1 MKNEARFEH
10 ITARSGETVTMLS
23 KLKDAKYRRETGLY
37 LAEGV
42 KLAEEALGKRQV
54 AYALLSED
62 AYAAGG
68 KPLALA
74 EAAGEYGARLVVLS
88 SGAFEKVST
97 EMAPQGL
104 VFVLRT
110 DDPAHESVA
119 AGGEADAA
127 ARYRGER
134 LLMLSDVRDPG
145 NLGTVLRSASA
156 FGIDRVILSGCA
168 DLFSPKTVRASMGA
182 LFRLQ
187 TATVEEPT
195 ALIRALR
202 ASGRRVLATAL
213 GEHSLTL
220 GSSELRPDDIPV
232 IGNEGHGLSPEV
244 IGAADQAL
252 LIPMAPGTESLNA
265 GVAASL
271 VLWEYFRTSFEK

>member
-10 ITARSGETVTMLS
+10 ITARTGETVTMLS
-23 KLKDAKYRRETGLY
+23 KLRDAKYRRETGLF
-37 LAEGV
+37 LAEGI
-42 KLAEEALGKRQV
+42 KLAEEALGRRQV
-54 AYALLSED
+54 VCALLSEE

-74 EAAGEYGARLVVLS
+74 EAAGDKGARLVVLS

-110 DDPAHESVA
+110 DDPAHENVPAGAEKEA
-119 AGGEADAA
+119 AD
-127 ARYRGER
+127 RYCGER

-182 LFRLQ
+182 LFRLR
-187 TATVEEPT
+187 TATVEDP
-195 ALIRALR
+195 AAFIRALQG
-202 ASGRRVLATAL
+202 AGRRVLATAL

-220 GSSELRPDDIPV
+220 GSCGLEKTDVPV
-232 IGNEGHGLSPEV
+232 IGNEGHGLSPELL
-244 IGAADQAL
+244 GAADATL

-271 VLWEYFRTSFEK
+271 VLWEYFRTAAD

>member
-37 LAEGV
+37 LAEGI

-54 AYALLSED
+54 AYALLSEE

-74 EAAGEYGARLVVLS
+74 EAAGDRGARLVVLS

-110 DDPAHESVA
+110 DDLANETVPE
-119 AGGEADAA
+119 GLEATAA
-127 ARYRGER
+127 ARYQSER

-182 LFRLQ
+182 LFRLR
-187 TATVEEPT
+187 TATVDDPT
-195 ALIRALR
+195 AFIRALQ
-202 ASGRRVLATAL
+202 STGRRVLATAL

-220 GSSELRPDDIPV
+220 GSCDLNGSDVPV
-232 IGNEGHGLSPEV
+232 IGNEGHGLAPDV
-244 IGAADQAL
+244 IDAADATL
-252 LIPMAPGTESLNA
+252 LVPMAPGTESLNA
-265 GVAASL
+265 GVAASV
-271 VLWEYFRTSFEK
+271 VLWEYFRTTAN

>member
-23 KLKDAKYRRETGLY
+23 KLKDAKYRRETGLF
-37 LAEGV
+37 LAEGI

-62 AYAAGG
+62 AFAAGG

-74 EAAGEYGARLVVLS
+74 EAAGQSGARLVVLS
-88 SGAFEKVST
+88 EGAFAKVST

-110 DDPAHESVA
+110 DDPANETVP

-182 LFRLQ
+182 LFRLR
-187 TATVEEPT
+187 TAAVEDPVSF
-195 ALIRALR
+195 IRALR
-202 ASGRRVLATAL
+202 AAGRRVLATAL
-213 GEHSLTL
+213 DAHALTL
-220 GSSELRPDDIPV
+220 GSCELTGSDVPV
-232 IGNEGHGLSPEV
+232 IGNEGHGLAPE
-244 IGAADQAL
+244 IIASSDAAL

-265 GVAASL
+265 GVAASV
-271 VLWEYFRTSFEK
+271 VLWEYFRTLAD

>member
-23 KLKDAKYRRETGLY
+23 KLKDAKHRRETGLY
-37 LAEGV
+37 LAEGI

-54 AYALLSED
+54 AYALLSEG

-68 KPLALA
+68 EPLALA
-74 EAAGEYGARLVVLS
+74 EAAGDRGARLVVLS

-110 DDPAHESVA
+110 DDPANETVPE
-119 AGGEADAA
+119 GTEAVAA

-145 NLGTVLRSASA
+145 NFGTVLRSASA
-156 FGIDRVILSGCA
+156 FGVDRVILSGCA
-168 DLFSPKTVRASMGA
+168 DLFSPKAVRASMGA
-182 LFRLQ
+182 LFRLR
-187 TATVEEPT
+187 TATVDDPT
-195 ALIRALR
+195 AFIRALQ
-202 ASGRRVLATAL
+202 STGRRVLATAL

-220 GSSELRPDDIPV
+220 GSCDLNGSDVPV
-232 IGNEGHGLSPEV
+232 IGNEGHGLAPDV
-244 IGAADQAL
+244 IDAADATL

-265 GVAASL
+265 GVAASV
-271 VLWEYFRTSFEK
+271 VLWEYFRTLAN